1 MAETIHALGR
11 PSISTST
18 QLGDWDLACHS
29 SSKIISLLRA
39 LPCHYQNV
47 VGTWRLLI
55 LEVLSKWVDTHP
67 NTINTTST
75 YGFLSISIGISISII
90 VLRQTDN
97 YY

>member
-1 MAETIHALGR
+1 
-11 PSISTST
+11 
-18 QLGDWDLACHS
+18 
-29 SSKIISLLRA
+29 
-39 LPCHYQNV
+39 
-47 VGTWRLLI
+47 LI
-55 LEVLSKWVDTHP
+55 LEVLSKWVDKHP

>member
-1 MAETIHALGR
+1 ML
-11 PSISTST
+11 
-18 QLGDWDLACHS
+18 
-29 SSKIISLLRA
+29 KA
-39 LPCHYQNV
+39 LPATTKNL

-67 NTINTTST
+67 HTINTTST

-90 VLRQTDN
+90 VLRQTNN